1 MEASSQIQN
10 LLCLLLLHLCNS
22 FFHYLTLDQ
31 VGPRS
36 EPQTE
41 TEGTGS
47 VKEFSQ
53 NGLQALA

>member
-10 LLCLLLLHLCNS
+10 LLCLSLLHLCGS

-31 VGPRS
+31 VGPTS

-41 TEGTGS
+41 TEETI
-47 VKEFSQ
+47 
-53 NGLQALA
+53 

>member
-10 LLCLLLLHLCNS
+10 LLCLLLLHLCSS
-22 FFHYLTLDQ
+22 FFHYLTLYQ

-41 TEGTGS
+41 TEETI
-47 VKEFSQ
+47 
-53 NGLQALA
+53 

>member
-10 LLCLLLLHLCNS
+10 LLCLSLLHPCGS
-22 FFHYLTLDQ
+22 FFIYLTLDQ

-41 TEGTGS
+41 TEGTI
-47 VKEFSQ
+47 
-53 NGLQALA
+53 